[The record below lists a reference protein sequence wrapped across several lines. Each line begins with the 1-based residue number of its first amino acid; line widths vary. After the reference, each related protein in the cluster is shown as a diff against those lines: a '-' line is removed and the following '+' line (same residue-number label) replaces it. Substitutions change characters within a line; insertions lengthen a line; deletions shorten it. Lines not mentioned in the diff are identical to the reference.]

1 MIKEI
6 LTFLVCPKSGQ
17 NLLLKDEITKE
28 RRIQSG
34 NLVSED
40 GKIKYEIVNFIP
52 RFVEK
57 SNYADNFGMQWNKFR
72 KTQLDSFSNVP
83 ISEDR
88 FWKSTGWKN
97 ESLKGNIILDAGCGS
112 GRFSEIALKAGAT
125 IIAIDYSNAVDA
137 AYKNLGENK
146 NFNVIQ
152 ADLFNLPFKKN
163 TFDKVFCLGVLQ
175 HTPKPNEGIVSLSK
189 VLKIKGKICV
199 DIYWKRFR
207 SLLHV
212 KYLLRPFTKRMHKEK
227 LLKIIIFLAPF
238 LLILSNSLL
247 KIPFL
252 GKYLYRLVP
261 FANYKGIYPLNNTQL
276 LEWGILDTFDM
287 LSPTYDEP
295 QSQRTLINWLVDR
308 GFEDIS
314 STNSTLLAAIGTKK

>member
-17 NLLLKDEITKE
+17 NLLLKDEITKDG
-28 RRIQSG
+28 RIQSG

-40 GKIKYEIVNFIP
+40 GKIKYEIVNYIP

-72 KTQLDSFSNVP
+72 KTQLDSFSKVP

-163 TFDKVFCLGVLQ
+163 TFDKVFCFGVLQ
-175 HTPKPNEGIVSLSK
+175 HTPKPSEGIVSLSK

-212 KYLLRPFTKRMHKEK
+212 KYLLRPFTKRMNKEK

-238 LLILSNSLL
+238 LLMLSSSLL

-261 FANYKGIYPLNNTQL
+261 FANYKEIYPLNNSQL

-287 LSPTYDEP
+287 LSPTYDNP
-295 QSQRTLINWLVDR
+295 QSQKTLIARFFD
-308 GFEDIS
+308 
-314 STNSTLLAAIGTKK
+314 AIF